1 MIENLVLRTV
11 DDGAVTM
18 RELFGQPLLL
28 IFLRH
33 LA

>member
-1 MIENLVLRTV
+1 MIEGLVLSTV
-11 DDGAVTM
+11 DDESVTLA
-18 RELFGQPLLL
+18 ELFGQPLLL